1 MATLIK
7 LFSFLLLSISSSLLA
22 VTWTYTENSTGINLL
37 ALGYPVPVAV
47 DSMTAIDGFRRYDSL
62 HAQHQALMIISDN
75 ITGTIVGQ
83 TFNNRD
89 IWAYSLS
96 DSDNTTIEGMILE
109 GAVLQNG
116 GIHAREWSTPEVTTG
131 IMERLINNEDDQ
143 WLYQYLLENI
153 NIVIQ
158 PVENIDGFLQTQRYP
173 AEVLQSTFVE
183 DPSTWPRDG
192 RMRRKNMHNVDQDL
206 NTAGDAMLGID
217 LNRNNSPFWNTSTGS
232 SANNQSL
239 VFHGNSVASEP
250 ETLSLQASAALGPA
264 NRLRFYVDTHSFSQL
279 WFMPNTGN
287 NRRDGLAK
295 EVGNLMQTATNNRY
309 SLNITESNTGIG
321 STDEYFAHTYQ
332 IPSFTLETEPTNNGA
347 VQYGGSGVSHD
358 GFILPEAEI
367 SRVRE
372 QLADA
377 SIIAWYM
384 QSGPASL
391 LAVEI
396 RDTDSDTVVY
406 AGNWNATS
414 ITNRTWT
421 EETNT
426 GLTSDGNY
434 RIWAAYNKPMR
445 WLDTQ
450 QVVRNFTSLNIRLP
464 PAITLEGLSSSG
476 AAFSQLISG
485 TNSDWLL
492 TPGGTGRGYLNYK
505 TDAFMIDFTLSNNID
520 PATSTLLALA
530 FNNEDITGR
539 TNDADPSTV
548 IDWNTFWINYES
560 STGTTSDI
568 GGIDRT
574 LRIVDN
580 GNPAFFDPTTNN
592 EPPPTGNNNMSSGGG
607 TTDWLF
613 LVLIIIG
620 IIRHS
625 KFIR

>member
-7 LFSFLLLSISSSLLA
+7 LFSFLLLSISSNLLA
-22 VTWTYTENSTGINLL
+22 VTWTYTENSTGVNLL
-37 ALGYPVPVAV
+37 ALGYPVPSAI
-47 DSMTAIDGFRRYDSL
+47 DSMTAVDGFRTYDSL
-62 HAQHQALMIISDN
+62 HAQHQALMINSDN
-75 ITGTIVGQ
+75 ITGTIVGK
-83 TFNNRD
+83 TYNKRD

-96 DSDNTTIEGMILE
+96 DPDNTTVEGIILE

-131 IMERLINNEDDQ
+131 IMERLASNEDDQ

-173 AEVLQSTFVE
+173 TEVLQSTYAG

-192 RMRRKNMHNVDQDL
+192 RMRRKNMRNVDEDL
-206 NTAGDAMLGID
+206 NTSNDAMLGID

-239 VFHGNSVASEP
+239 VFHGSSTASEP
-250 ETLSLQASAALGPA
+250 ETLSLQASAALGPT

-279 WFMPNTGN
+279 WYMPNTGN
-287 NRRDGLAK
+287 DRRDNLAN
-295 EVGNLMQTATNNRY
+295 EVGNLMLAATNDRY
-309 SLNITESNTGIG
+309 TLSSTDSSSGIG

-332 IPSFTLETEPTNNGA
+332 IPSYTLETEPTGNGA

-372 QLADA
+372 ELADA
-377 SIIAWYM
+377 SVIAWYM
-384 QSGPASL
+384 QSGPAAL

-396 RDTDSDTVVY
+396 RDTDSDTIVY
-406 AGNWNATS
+406 AGNWSTTS
-414 ITNRTWT
+414 TTSRIWT
-421 EETNT
+421 EETNA
-426 GLTSDGNY
+426 GLSSSGNY

-445 WLDTQ
+445 WLDGQ
-450 QVVRNFTSLNIRLP
+450 QAVSNFTSLNISLP
-464 PAITLEGLSSSG
+464 PTITLEGLSSG
-476 AAFSQLISG
+476 GEAFSQLISG
-485 TNSDWLL
+485 TNNDWLQI
-492 TPGGTGRGYLNYK
+492 PGGAGQGYLNYK
-505 TDAFMIDFTLSNNID
+505 TDAFMIDFTLSDTID

-530 FNNEDITGR
+530 FSNQDITGR

-548 IDWNTFWINYES
+548 IDWNTFWINYED
-560 STGTTSDI
+560 STGDTTDV

-580 GNPAFFDPTTNN
+580 GNPDFFDPATNN
-592 EPPPTGNNNMSSGGG
+592 NSSTDNNNNSSGGG
-607 TTDWLF
+607 TTSWLI

-620 IIRHS
+620 IIQRS
-625 KFIR
+625 KFTR